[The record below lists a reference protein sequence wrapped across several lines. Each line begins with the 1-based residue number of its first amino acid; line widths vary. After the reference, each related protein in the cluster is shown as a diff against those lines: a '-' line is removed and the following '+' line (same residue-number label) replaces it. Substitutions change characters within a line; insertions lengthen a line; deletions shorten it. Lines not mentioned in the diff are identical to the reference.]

1 MPKNKNAMT
10 RYKILDE
17 LLSDRYHDYTL
28 DDLTNIV
35 NDRLAVLDIEPIVRR
50 TIEKDIQ
57 YLEYDS
63 DFLVEIER
71 YTSKGVDSFDKE
83 TQRTV
88 AKRCLRYADP
98 TFSIFKK
105 AMSDDERYLLRE
117 LLTLVG
123 QFDGLPELSTLE
135 DLRARLQLSESKQI
149 IDLSK
154 NPLSNSNL
162 FAQLFSAISHKQ
174 VIKIQYYRFDNINN
188 HHDTI
193 VHPYL
198 LKEYNRRWYLICASE
213 KDDKLLTFALDRI
226 ISIETLPAHTYKEY
240 DDNLQERYEDIVGVT
255 LYENKPLEHIVFWVS
270 DESKHYVMTK
280 PIHESQRNHT
290 QERATELRKTYPMLI
305 NGAFFSVD
313 CIVNYELIREL
324 MSFGKDLLVLEP
336 LSIKNEIIK
345 KISTNLEEYT
355 NLRT

>member
-1 MPKNKNAMT
+1 MT

-17 LLSDRYHDYTL
+17 LLSDRYHDYTM

-50 TIEKDIQ
+50 TIEKDIK

-71 YTSKGVDSFDKE
+71 YTSKGVDSFDIE
-83 TQRTV
+83 SQRTV
-88 AKRCLRYADP
+88 TKRCLRYADP

-135 DLRARLQLSESKQI
+135 DLRERLQLSESKQI
-149 IDLSK
+149 IDMSK

-174 VIKIQYYRFDNINN
+174 VIQLTYHRFENMSKFTKI
-188 HHDTI
+188 I

-198 LKEYNRRWYLICASE
+198 LKEYNRRWYLICAAE

-226 ISIETLPAHTYKEY
+226 VFIETLPAYIYKEY
-240 DDNLQERYEDIVGVT
+240 DGNLQERYEDIVGVT
-255 LYENKPLEHIVFWVS
+255 LYENMPLEHMVFWVS
-270 DESKHYVMTK
+270 EESKHYVMTK
-280 PIHESQRNHT
+280 PIHESQRHYT
-290 QERATELRKTYPMLI
+290 HERESELRKIYPMLI

-324 MSFGKDLLVLEP
+324 MSFGKELLVLEP
-336 LSIKNEIIK
+336 QNIKNEIIE

>member
-1 MPKNKNAMT
+1 MPRNKNAMT

-17 LLSDRYHDYTL
+17 LLSDRYHDYTM

-50 TIEKDIQ
+50 TIEKDIK

-71 YTSKGVDSFDKE
+71 YTSKGVDSFDIE
-83 TQRTV
+83 SQRTV
-88 AKRCLRYADP
+88 TKRCLRYADP

-105 AMSDDERYLLRE
+105 AMSDGERYLLRE

-135 DLRARLQLSESKQI
+135 DLRERLQLSESKQI

-174 VIKIQYYRFDNINN
+174 VIQLTYHRFENMSKFTKIIL
-188 HHDTI
+188 
-193 VHPYL
+193 HPYL
-198 LKEYNRRWYLICASE
+198 LKEYNRRWYLICAAE

-226 ISIETLPAHTYKEY
+226 VSIETLPAYIYKEY
-240 DDNLQERYEDIVGVT
+240 DGNLQERYEDIVGVT
-255 LYENKPLEHIVFWVS
+255 LYENMPLEHMVFWVS
-270 DESKHYVMTK
+270 EESKHYVMTK
-280 PIHESQRNHT
+280 PIHESQRHYT
-290 QERATELRKTYPMLI
+290 HERETELRKIYPMLI

-324 MSFGKDLLVLEP
+324 MSFGKELLVLEP
-336 LSIKNEIIK
+336 QNIKNEIIE

>member
-1 MPKNKNAMT
+1 MPKNKNAMS
-10 RYKILDE
+10 RYMILDE

-35 NDRLAVLDIEPIVRR
+35 NDRLAVIGVEPIVRR

-105 AMSDDERYLLRE
+105 AMSNDERYLLRE

-123 QFDGLPELSTLE
+123 QFDGLPELSSLE

-154 NPLSNSNL
+154 NPLSNSTL

-240 DDNLQERYEDIVGVT
+240 DNNLQERYEDIVGVT

-280 PIHESQRNHT
+280 PIHESQRNYT

-336 LSIKNEIIK
+336 LSIKNEIIE
-345 KISTNLEEYT
+345 KISTNLEGYI

>member
-1 MPKNKNAMT
+1 MPANKNAMT

-17 LLSDRYHDYTL
+17 LLSDRYHNYTL
-28 DDLTNIV
+28 DDLTDIV
-35 NDRLAVLDIEPIVRR
+35 NDRLAQLEIEPIVRR

-57 YLEYDS
+57 YLEYAS
-63 DFLVEIER
+63 EFLVELER
-71 YTSKGVDSFDKE
+71 YTAKGVDCFDKE
-83 TQRTV
+83 SQRTIT
-88 AKRCLRYADP
+88 KRCIRYADP

-135 DLRARLQLSESKQI
+135 DLRERLQLSESKQI

-154 NPLSNSNL
+154 NPLGNSNL

-174 VIKIQYYRFDNINN
+174 VVKIVYHRFDDIDK
-188 HHDTI
+188 HHETI

-198 LKEYNRRWYLICASE
+198 LKEYNRRWYLICAAES
-213 KDDKLLTFALDRI
+213 DQKLLTFALDRI
-226 ISIETLPAHTYKEY
+226 ISTETLPAHIYKEY
-240 DDNLQERYEDIVGVT
+240 GGNLQERYEDIVGVT
-255 LYENKPLEHIVFWVS
+255 LYDNKPLEHIVFWVS

-280 PIHESQRNHT
+280 PIHESQRNYTHKR
-290 QERATELRKTYPMLI
+290 ETELRKTYPMLT
-305 NGAFFSVD
+305 NGAFFSID

-324 MSFGKDLLVLEP
+324 MSFGKELLILEP
-336 LSIKNEIIK
+336 ETIKNEIIE
-345 KISTNLEEYT
+345 KISTNLGEYA

>member
-1 MPKNKNAMT
+1 MT

-17 LLSDRYHDYTL
+17 LLSNRYHDYTL
-28 DDLTNIV
+28 DDLTDIV
-35 NDRLAVLDIEPIVRR
+35 NDRLAVLNIEPIVRR

-83 TQRTV
+83 SQRTV

-135 DLRARLQLSESKQI
+135 DLRERLQLSESKQI

-154 NPLSNSNL
+154 NPLGNSNL

-174 VIKIQYYRFDNINN
+174 VIKIQYYRFEDTNS
-188 HHDTI
+188 HHQII

-198 LKEYNRRWYLICASE
+198 LKEYNRRWYLICAAE

-226 ISIETLPAHTYKEY
+226 ISTETLPAHIYEEY
-240 DDNLQERYEDIVGVT
+240 DGNLQERYEDIVGVT

-270 DESKHYVMTK
+270 DESMHYVMTK
-280 PIHESQRNHT
+280 PIHESQRNYTH
-290 QERATELRKTYPMLI
+290 ERETELRKTYPMLI

-355 NLRT
+355 KLRT

>member
-1 MPKNKNAMT
+1 
-10 RYKILDE
+10 
-17 LLSDRYHDYTL
+17 
-28 DDLTNIV
+28 
-35 NDRLAVLDIEPIVRR
+35 
-50 TIEKDIQ
+50 
-57 YLEYDS
+57 
-63 DFLVEIER
+63 
-71 YTSKGVDSFDKE
+71 
-83 TQRTV
+83 
-88 AKRCLRYADP
+88 
-98 TFSIFKK
+98 
-105 AMSDDERYLLRE
+105 
-117 LLTLVG
+117 LVG

-240 DDNLQERYEDIVGVT
+240 DGNLQERYEDIVGVT
-255 LYENKPLEHIVFWVS
+255 LYDNKPLEHIVFWVS

-280 PIHESQRNHT
+280 PIHESQRNYT

-336 LSIKNEIIK
+336 ETIKNEVIV
-345 KISTNLEEYT
+345 KISTNLEEY
-355 NLRT
+355 NKLRT